1 MSHRTGCAIYKHCTM
16 HSQEA
21 HWMCQAPYKWR
32 HADLASMPKYMQTQH
47 QEGLYQPVLRDGLY
61 DWHMSSWKLKPALA
75 HVLVW
80 SIQLAY
86 NTYVLQC
93 AISWPAEG
101 GHGLFICCFHHV
113 FRLAISTDLHH
124 LYERNELHFVVWPPP
139 RKKTGSVRWLSL
151 NQIPH
156 QLTAMLYVSDLG
168 WKGVCKRTY
177 L

>member
-1 MSHRTGCAIYKHCTM
+1 MSHTVPDVQYTAIAPCIPKKPIGCA
-16 HSQEA
+16 
-21 HWMCQAPYKWR
+21 R
-32 HADLASMPKYMQTQH
+32 HLTNGVMQTQH

-75 HVLVW
+75 HVLAW